1 MADDPLVAQWNE
13 RYTGDDYIF
22 GEAPNAFLAAQAA
35 LLRSGMKALAV
46 ADGEGRNGVWLAK
59 HGLEVTAVD
68 FSPVALAKS
77 RKLAARE
84 GVAVTTECADLLTWD
99 WGRDRFDLIAVIFIQ
114 FGPAERAAFFD
125 RLKTALKPGG
135 LTILQAYTPKQLTYR
150 TGGPPQLDHLYT
162 ADMLRAVFAGYEIL
176 NLREHEEPLGEGK
189 RHIGMS
195 ALVDLVARKP
205 QERTS
210 RAA

>member
-1 MADDPLVAQWNE
+1 MPDNPRVTQWNE
-13 RYTGDDYIF
+13 RYAGDDYIF
-22 GEAPNAFLAAQAA
+22 GETPNAFLASQVA
-35 LLRSGMKALAV
+35 LLRPGMAALAV

-59 HGLEVTAVD
+59 HGLDATAVD

-84 GVAVTTECADLLTWD
+84 GVAVRTECADLLAWD
-99 WGRDRFDLIAVIFIQ
+99 WGHARFDLVAVIFIQ
-114 FGPAERAAFFD
+114 FGPAERSVFFD
-125 RLKTALKPGG
+125 RLKSALKPDG
-135 LTILQAYTPKQLTYR
+135 LVILQAYTPKQLEYR

-162 ADMLRAVFAGYEIL
+162 EAMLREIFAGYRL
-176 NLREHEEPLGEGK
+176 PHLREHEAPLREGK

-205 QERTS
+205 
-210 RAA
+210 

>member
-1 MADDPLVAQWNE
+1 MSDDPRLTQWNE
-13 RYTGDDYIF
+13 RYATDDYIF

-35 LLRSGMKALAV
+35 LLRPGMAALAV

-59 HGLEVTAVD
+59 QGLDVLAVD

-84 GVAVTTECADLLTWD
+84 GVAVRTECADLLTWD
-99 WGRDRFDLIAVIFIQ
+99 WGRERFDLVVAVFIQ
-114 FGPAERAAFFD
+114 FGPVERALFFD
-125 RLKTALKPGG
+125 RLKAALKPGG
-135 LTILQAYTPKQLTYR
+135 LIVLQAYTPKQLDYR

-162 ADMLRAVFAGYEIL
+162 ADMLRAMFAGYAIL
-176 NLREHEEPLGEGK
+176 HLREHEETMSEGK
-189 RHIGMS
+189 RHVGMS

-205 QERTS
+205 D
-210 RAA
+210 